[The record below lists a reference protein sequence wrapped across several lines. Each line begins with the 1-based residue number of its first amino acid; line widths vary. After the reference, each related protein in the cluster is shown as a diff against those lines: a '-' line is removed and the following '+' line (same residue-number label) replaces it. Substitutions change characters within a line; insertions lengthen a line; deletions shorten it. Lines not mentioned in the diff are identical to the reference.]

1 MEPFLWECR
10 NGEELRQRE
19 GRQKQGKKVGGTR
32 KEQGEGKSSW
42 KKKVE
47 KQRKGRKRERGKGRN
62 LLLHEL
68 GGTGHGGEVGT
79 LGRGMEPGVVAGCPA
94 LESSLELAGH
104 ELEDWK
110 GGGQRRRE

>member
-62 LLLHEL
+62 LLHHEL
-68 GGTGHGGEVGT
+68 GGTGHGGEVGDT
-79 LGRGMEPGVVAGCPA
+79 WQRNGTWCRGWVSSSGEQPGASRA
-94 LESSLELAGH
+94 
-104 ELEDWK
+104 
-110 GGGQRRRE
+110 